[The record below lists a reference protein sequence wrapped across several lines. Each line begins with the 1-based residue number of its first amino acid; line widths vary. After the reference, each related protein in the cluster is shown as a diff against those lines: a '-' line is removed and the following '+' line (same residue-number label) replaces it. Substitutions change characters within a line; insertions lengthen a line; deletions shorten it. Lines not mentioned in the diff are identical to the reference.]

1 MSSLNHSTLES
12 NKRFKINFDGG
23 DLSSDSGLLLIKE
36 FMSKLHFDKL
46 IGDFDGFQKRIDD
59 LKHSYDKFR
68 FSGDVYKPP
77 FETIYESVKE
87 YVKPLIPEK

>member
-1 MSSLNHSTLES
+1 MIFFMAVFEFNTEDVTRTLEE
-12 NKRFKINFDGG
+12 
-23 DLSSDSGLLLIKE
+23 SGREL
-36 FMSKLHFDKL
+36 
-46 IGDFDGFQKRIDD
+46 GDFDGFLSRIDD

-87 YVKPLIPEK
+87 YVKPLIPDAAKSRFATALDSKLQVNFI